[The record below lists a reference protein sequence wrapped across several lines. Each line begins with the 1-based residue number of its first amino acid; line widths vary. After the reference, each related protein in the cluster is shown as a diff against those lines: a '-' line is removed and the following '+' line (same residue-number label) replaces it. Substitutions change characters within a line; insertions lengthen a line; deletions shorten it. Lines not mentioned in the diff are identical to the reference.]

1 MDIRDMQGELNRQ
14 RLREREVREQQEAK
28 DREARKAAVGTEMD
42 LVAQD
47 LQDQRF
53 DNMKAKGMV
62 PLPGKIEN
70 QPVAPPSGILPG
82 EEQVTTM
89 DSLGMA
95 SPGVRSGLERQWKAA
110 GSAGTFE
117 QFLQNKYQ
125 MMPPEERLKAM
136 RRDGLAD
143 QMQNQRD
150 RQLAR
155 KIVSRDARFTP
166 QGEGMNPEQREAL
179 LRDTI
184 DAAPTLSELQKA
196 QQVQFGMQ
204 EASRMER
211 LRDRLKNQAMTSAMY
226 DPRMA
231 PGMYARSIG
240 DAGNDPIALARA
252 FAGFG
257 NDQMAE
263 RAMGL
268 AAAQMGADAQV
279 AAAREGREA
288 PDPAAPTLGV
298 QLQKEL
304 QDALALP
311 PGQREAAVTTVLRK
325 SGTPE
330 EGIAAATSS
339 ILLSHDAKT
348 NPAGSKLVQDQ
359 LRQLART
366 GTRQQFIAWVLQ
378 NMPGTTQQQAE
389 QMYSQAY
396 RQNTMFGTVLGGLSD
411 IFGFS
416 GR

>member
-14 RLREREVREQQEAK
+14 RLREREMREQREAK
-28 DREARKAAVGTEMD
+28 EAAAKKSVIGTEMD
-42 LVAQD
+42 LVAQE

-53 DNMKAKGMV
+53 DNMKNKGMM

-95 SPGVRSGLERQWKAA
+95 SPGVRAGLERRYKQA
-110 GSAGTFE
+110 GTQGTFE
-117 QFLQNKYQ
+117 EYLQNEYQ

-143 QMQNQRD
+143 QQQNLRD

-155 KIVSRDARFTP
+155 KIVARDARFTP
-166 QGEGMNPEQREAL
+166 EGEGMTPQEREAL
-179 LRDTI
+179 LRTAVDE
-184 DAAPTLSELQKA
+184 APTLNALQKM

-211 LRDRLKNQAMTSAMY
+211 LRDRLKNHAMTQSMY

-231 PGMYARSIG
+231 PAMYARSLEAAG
-240 DAGNDPIALARA
+240 DNPQALARA

-257 NDQMAE
+257 NDAMAAQ
-263 RAMGL
+263 AMGL
-268 AAAQMGADAQV
+268 AAAQMAADADV
-279 AAAREGREA
+279 AVANAGV
-288 PDPAAPTLGV
+288 DPAQQPLGT
-298 QLQKEL
+298 QFQKEL
-304 QDALALP
+304 DAALALP
-311 PGQREAAVTTVLRK
+311 PGQREAAVATVLRK

-330 EGIAAATSS
+330 EGIAAAAQS
-339 ILLSHDAKT
+339 IILSHDART
-348 NPAGSKLVQDQ
+348 NPAGSRTVQDQ

-396 RQNTMFGTVLGGLSD
+396 RQNTVLGGLAGLVG
-411 IFGFS
+411 INF
-416 GR
+416 

>member
-1 MDIRDMQGELNRQ
+1 
-14 RLREREVREQQEAK
+14 
-28 DREARKAAVGTEMD
+28 
-42 LVAQD
+42 
-47 LQDQRF
+47 
-53 DNMKAKGMV
+53 
-62 PLPGKIEN
+62 
-70 QPVAPPSGILPG
+70 
-82 EEQVTTM
+82 
-89 DSLGMA
+89 
-95 SPGVRSGLERQWKAA
+95 ERQWKAA

-143 QMQNQRD
+143 QMRNQRD

>member
-14 RLREREVREQQEAK
+14 RLREREMREQQEAK
-28 DREARKAAVGTEMD
+28 DRAARKAVVGTEMD

-53 DNMKAKGMV
+53 DNMKAKGMMPV
-62 PLPGKIEN
+62 PGKIEN
-70 QPVAPPSGILPG
+70 QPSGILPG

-95 SPGVRSGLERQWKAA
+95 SPGVRSGLERQWKSA

-125 MMPPEERLKAM
+125 MMPPEERVQAM

-143 QMQNQRD
+143 QMANQRD

-155 KIVSRDARFTP
+155 KIVARDARFTP

-179 LRDTI
+179 LRDTV

-240 DAGNDPIALARA
+240 EAGNDPMAMARA

-279 AAAREGREA
+279 AAAREGRDA

-304 QDALALP
+304 QDVIDLP
-311 PGQREAAVTTVLRK
+311 PGSREVAMATLLRK
-325 SGTPE
+325 SEMPE
-330 EGIAAATSS
+330 EDIADATSS
-339 ILLSHDAKT
+339 ILLSHDART
-348 NPAGSKLVQDQ
+348 NPARSQLVQDQ
-359 LRQLART
+359 LRKLAST

-378 NMPGTTQQQAE
+378 NMPGQTQQQAE

-396 RQNTMFGTVLGGLSD
+396 RQNTVLGTVLGGLSD
-411 IFGFS
+411 MFQ
-416 GR
+416 